1 MILRS
6 TLLIFL
12 NLLCFSSLLLSQNTF
27 QPKPLSDNRQGIL
40 YNKEFTINF
49 KAHTNGYELGASW
62 GKIVTYYKSRYYYAS
77 FGEIK
82 HPKEYRQNFKYINI
96 NTGQTSNSFVFGK
109 QNNLFLFRAGRGF
122 KRYYTEKAKE
132 KGVSIGVTYE
142 AGITLGL
149 LKPYYL
155 EIARVQDRPQGR
167 YVSTK
172 YSEETAEEFL
182 DITKIFGATGLAKG
196 LDEIIPVPGLN
207 GRIGVNFEWG
217 SYDEFIKAAEVGLM
231 LDLFPRSIPLM
242 VNQVNRPF
250 FLNLYISLQLGK
262 RS

>member
-1 MILRS
+1 MLILFV
-6 TLLIFL
+6 LFFL
-12 NLLCFSSLLLSQNTF
+12 GVLPGQSTF
-27 QPKPLSDNRQGIL
+27 QPKPLSENRQGVL
-40 YNKEFTINF
+40 YNKEFTVNF
-49 KAHTNGYELGASW
+49 KAHTNGYEVGATW
-62 GKIVTYYKSRYYYAS
+62 GKIVTYYKSRYYYAT

-96 NTGQTSNSFVFGK
+96 NTGQTSKSFVFGK
-109 QNNLFLFRAGRGF
+109 QNNLYMLRAGRGF

-132 KGVSIGVTYE
+132 KGVSIGVNYE
-142 AGITLGL
+142 FGLTLGV

-182 DITKIFGATGLAKG
+182 DITKIFGSSGLAKG
-196 LDEIIPVPGLN
+196 LDEIIPLPGVN

-231 LDLFPRSIPLM
+231 LDVFPRSIPLM
-242 VNQVNRPF
+242 ANQANRPF
-250 FLNLYISLQLGK
+250 FLNLYLSLQLGR